1 MTSPN
6 CGRSTLGLFFG
17 GDLITGDRPAALD
30 GFVPSKDRFL
40 QIAAR
45 KGVMVSNGY
54 HGYYVDGPEWIDS
67 SPEAEAIRGLA
78 DNAKS
83 PEQ

>member
-1 MTSPN
+1 MDFSGPPESDPRHTAT
-6 CGRSTLGLFFG
+6 CLGLSSLSAQG
-17 GDLITGDRPAALD
+17 GLRGPTERALGFVLWWRLETDNRPAALD

-54 HGYYVDGPEWIDS
+54 HGY
-67 SPEAEAIRGLA
+67 R
-78 DNAKS
+78 
-83 PEQ
+83 